1 MAEQME
7 NTWSSNI
14 GDYGAYWD
22 DIMDVHGWWFEAEEN
37 PDEAEYTLEQ
47 LRESVFQVSDFV
59 DWLIA
64 HQEEGWSIDGVSVWK
79 GDVLDPTTDAHT
91 LDEELVEVTR
101 ITVQFS
107 RSEQNDNDGKSH
119 NEVTP

>member
-22 DIMDVHGWWFEAEEN
+22 DVMDVHGHGSEAEEN
-37 PDEAEYTLEQ
+37 PDEAEYTLEE
-47 LRESVFQVSDFV
+47 LEDSVFEVPDFV
-59 DWLIA
+59 DWLIE
-64 HQEEGWSIDGVSVWK
+64 HQEEGWSIDGVSVWR
-79 GDVLDPTTDAHT
+79 GDVLDPSTDAHT
-91 LDEELVEVTR
+91 SDEELVEVTR

-107 RSEQNDNDGKSH
+107 RSEQNDDD
-119 NEVTP
+119 

>member
-47 LRESVFQVSDFV
+47 LMESKFQVSDFV
-59 DWLIA
+59 
-64 HQEEGWSIDGVSVWK
+64 
-79 GDVLDPTTDAHT
+79 
-91 LDEELVEVTR
+91 
-101 ITVQFS
+101 
-107 RSEQNDNDGKSH
+107 SEYM
-119 NEVTP
+119 EYIL